1 MAQYEL
7 NVLDYWL
14 IVKKRKYT
22 IAATAAMVIAST
34 IILTQLLKPVP
45 VYEASARVKFDK
57 ASTVANLLL
66 ESLSSQGGSDIGTQI
81 EVVRSFP
88 VIEQVAVKFNMVQ
101 ADAAPM
107 VQADAAPD
115 ARRSASYL
123 STIYALQHQIKATQE
138 GTTNIIK
145 ISAMADGPARAEQ
158 LANAVAEAY
167 RAENIASQNRTVTE
181 SRKFVEEQLALLQG
195 KLKDSEEVLVKF
207 KEKEGQVFLSEEARV
222 ALETFSKLESEYDHA
237 SRLKDEAVKQI
248 AAFQQAGEE
257 GRTGERI
264 FTEEPTSALSKLNTR
279 LTDFQQERATL
290 LINYSVRHPQVKE
303 VDRKIVYLRSE
314 VVRELESKIKSL
326 NGRQVALKEQI
337 ELYRG
342 RYFGFPKAAIELA
355 RLERDIKVTS
365 DLYATLKS
373 RHQELLVKGSQQ
385 IQEVTILEP
394 AVAPAGA
401 ANAPDNTMNLFVSAL
416 MGMVLGIVLA
426 FARESFDT
434 SIGTIE
440 GIEEFLR
447 VPVLGVIPQ
456 FTDKILEKDAST
468 VLPPDVSPDMVE
480 MLSKLVCLYSP
491 KSVLAEAYRSLRT
504 NIQFSVTGR
513 GDFKTLLFTSAGLGE
528 GKTTT
533 VINIALAMAQDGK
546 RVLLV
551 DADMRRPVIH
561 ARFGLLRE
569 PGLSEVL
576 MGSVQWKEA
585 VRTVTDLMIGTLGID
600 RVMSAPGL
608 DNLHILTSGKIPMNP
623 SELLDSSK
631 NTELIAELRK
641 SYDLVLFD
649 TPPILPIA
657 DAVGM
662 SSRADGTILVYQV
675 GRIGRTALKRTKFL
689 LEHAQAKVLGL
700 VLTNVRSEVTPE
712 YGYYRYE
719 YR

>member
-14 IVKKRKYT
+14 IVKKRRYT
-22 IAATAAMVIAST
+22 IAATAALVIATT
-34 IILTQLLKPVP
+34 IILTQIIKPDP
-45 VYEASARVKFDK
+45 VYEASARVKFDR

-66 ESLSSQGGSDIGTQI
+66 ESLSTQGGNDMGTQT
-81 EVVRSFP
+81 EVIRSFP
-88 VIEQVAVKFNMVQ
+88 VLGHVAVQSNMVP
-101 ADAAPM
+101 ADA
-107 VQADAAPD
+107 DPD
-115 ARRSASYL
+115 VRRSASYL
-123 STIYALQHQIKATQE
+123 STMYALQQRIKASQE
-138 GTTNIIK
+138 GTTGIIK
-145 ISAMADGPARAEQ
+145 ISATAETPAHAAQ

-167 RAENIASQNRTVTE
+167 RVENVASQNRMVTD

-195 KLKDSEEVLVKF
+195 KLKEAEEVLLKF

-222 ALETFSKLESEYDHA
+222 ALETFTKLEGEYDHA
-237 SRLKDEAVKQI
+237 SRLKDEAVRQI
-248 AAFQQAGEE
+248 AAFQQADESGK
-257 GRTGERI
+257 TGDRI
-264 FTEEPTSALSKLNTR
+264 FTEEPASVLSVLNTR
-279 LTDFQQERATL
+279 LTNLQQERATL
-290 LINYSVRHPQVKE
+290 LINYSARHPQVKE
-303 VDRKIVYLRSE
+303 VDRKIVYLRSDM
-314 VVRELESKIKSL
+314 VRELESKIKSL
-326 NGRQVALKEQI
+326 ADRQAALKEQI
-337 ELYRG
+337 DLYRG
-342 RYFGFPKAAIELA
+342 RYFGFPKAAVELA
-355 RLERDIKVTS
+355 RLDREVKVTA
-365 DLYATLKS
+365 DLYATLKT

-385 IQEVTILEP
+385 IQEVTLLEP
-394 AVAPAGA
+394 ALPPAA
-401 ANAPDNTMNLFVSAL
+401 AVNAPDTTMNLFVSTL
-416 MGMVLGIVLA
+416 MGLVLGIVLA

-440 GIEEFLR
+440 GVEEFLR

-456 FTDKILEKDAST
+456 FTDKMLEKDAST

-480 MLSKLVCLYSP
+480 TLSKLVCLYSP
-491 KSVLAEAYRSLRT
+491 KSVLAEAYRALRT

-513 GDFKTLLFTSAGLGE
+513 GDFKTLMFTSAGLGE

-533 VINIALAMAQDGK
+533 VVNVALALAQDGK

-561 ARFGLLRE
+561 ARFGLQRE

-576 MGSVQWKEA
+576 MGSIQWKEA
-585 VRTVTDLMIGTLGID
+585 VRTVTDLMIGTLGVD

-631 NTELIAELRK
+631 ATELVAELRK

-657 DAVGM
+657 DAVAM
-662 SSRADGTILVYQV
+662 SSRADGTVLVYQV

-700 VLTNVRSEVTPE
+700 VLTNVRSEITPE

>member
-22 IAATAAMVIAST
+22 IAATAALVIACT
-34 IILTQLLKPVP
+34 ILLTQIVTPDP
-45 VYEASARVKFDK
+45 VYESSARVKFDR
-57 ASTVANLLL
+57 ASSVANLLI
-66 ESLSSQGGSDIGTQI
+66 ESLSAQGGNDLATQT
-81 EVVRSFP
+81 EVIRSFP
-88 VIEQVAVKFNMVQ
+88 VIEHVAVKFKMVPDDL
-101 ADAAPM
+101 DAGTRQSRA
-107 VQADAAPD
+107 
-115 ARRSASYL
+115 YL
-123 STIYALQHQIKATQE
+123 STMYALQQRIKASQE
-138 GTTNIIK
+138 GATNIIK
-145 ISAMADGPARAEQ
+145 ISAAAESPDQAAQ
-158 LANAVAEAY
+158 LANAVTEAY
-167 RAENIASQNRTVTE
+167 RMENIASQNRVVNE
-181 SRKFVEEQLALLQG
+181 SRKFVEEQLVILQG
-195 KLKDSEEVLVKF
+195 KLKDAEEVLLRF

-222 ALETFSKLESEYDHA
+222 ALETFTKLEGEYDHA

-248 AAFQQAGEE
+248 AAFQQAGDE
-257 GRTGERI
+257 GRAGDRI
-264 FTEEPTSALSKLNTR
+264 FTEEPMSVLSVLNTR
-279 LTDFQQERATL
+279 LTNLQQERATL
-290 LINYSVRHPQVKE
+290 LINYSSRHPQVKE
-303 VDRKIVYLRSE
+303 VDRKIAYLRADII
-314 VVRELESKIKSL
+314 RELESKIKSL
-326 NGRQVALKEQI
+326 TDRQTALTEQI
-337 ELYRG
+337 AVYRS
-342 RYFGFPKAAIELA
+342 RYFGFPKAAVELA
-355 RLERDIKVTS
+355 RLEREVKVTS
-365 DLYATLKS
+365 DLYATLKT

-394 AVAPAGA
+394 ALPPAAPV
-401 ANAPDNTMNLFVSAL
+401 NAPDTAMNLIVSTL
-416 MGMVLGIVLA
+416 MGLVLGIVLA

-440 GIEEFLR
+440 GVEEFLK

-456 FTDKILEKDAST
+456 FTDKMLEKDASPM
-468 VLPPDVSPDMVE
+468 LPPDANPDVVE

-491 KSVLAEAYRSLRT
+491 KSVLAEAYRALRT

-533 VINIALAMAQDGK
+533 IVNVALAMAQDGK

-561 ARFGLLRE
+561 ARFGLQRE

-576 MGSVQWKEA
+576 TGSIQWKDA
-585 VRTVTDLMIGTLGID
+585 VRTVTDLMIGTLGVD

-623 SELLDSSK
+623 AELLDSSK
-631 NTELIAELRK
+631 ATELIAELRK
-641 SYDLVLFD
+641 SYDLVLLD

-657 DAVGM
+657 DAVAM
-662 SSRADGTILVYQV
+662 SSRADGTVLVYQV

>member
-22 IAATAAMVIAST
+22 IAATAAMVIVAT
-34 IILTQLLKPVP
+34 VALTQFLKPVP
-45 VYEASARVKFDK
+45 VYEASARVKFDRT
-57 ASTVANLLL
+57 STVATLLL
-66 ESLSSQGGSDIGTQI
+66 ESLSTEGGNDLATQS
-81 EVVRSFP
+81 EVIRSFP
-88 VIEQVAVKFNMVQ
+88 VIERVAAQFKLVP
-101 ADAAPM
+101 ADAP
-107 VQADAAPD
+107 PD
-115 ARRSASYL
+115 VRRSASYL
-123 STIYALQHQIKATQE
+123 TAIYALQQRIKTGQE
-138 GTTNIIK
+138 GTTNILK
-145 ISAMADGPARAEQ
+145 ISVTAENPDRAEQ

-167 RAENIASQNRTVTE
+167 RQENISSQNRIVTE

-195 KLKDSEEVLVKF
+195 KLVDAEELLLRF

-222 ALETFSKLESEYDHA
+222 ALETFTKLESEYDHA

-248 AAFQQAGEE
+248 AAFQEAGEE
-257 GRTGERI
+257 GRIGDRI
-264 FTEEPTSALSKLNTR
+264 FTEEPASVLSVLNTK
-279 LTDFQQERATL
+279 LTNLQQERATL
-290 LINYSVRHPQVKE
+290 LINYSSRHPQVKE
-303 VDRKIVYLRSE
+303 VDRKIAYLRSDI
-314 VVRELESKIKSL
+314 VRELETKIKSL
-326 NGRQVALKEQI
+326 SDRQAALKEQI
-337 ELYRG
+337 DLYRG

-355 RLERDIKVTS
+355 RMEREVKVTA

-373 RHQELLVKGSQQ
+373 KHQELLVKGSQQ
-385 IQEVTILEP
+385 IQEVTLIEP
-394 AVAPAGA
+394 AVAPAVA
-401 ANAPDNTMNLFVSAL
+401 MNVQDNALNLIVSVL
-416 MGMVLGIVLA
+416 MGVVLGIVLA

-440 GIEEFLR
+440 GVEEFLK

-456 FTDKILEKDAST
+456 FDDAILKKETAA
-468 VLPPDVSPDMVE
+468 VLPPDTSPDMVE
-480 MLSKLVCLYSP
+480 ILSKLVCLYSP
-491 KSVLAEAYRSLRT
+491 KSVLAEGYRSLRT
-504 NIQFSVTGR
+504 NIQFSVAGR

-533 VINIALAMAQDGK
+533 VVNVALAMAQDGK

-561 ARFGLLRE
+561 SRFGLRRE
-569 PGLSEVL
+569 PGMSEVL
-576 MGSVQWKEA
+576 TGGIQWKDA
-585 VRTVTDLMIGTLGID
+585 IRTVTDLMIGTLGVD

-608 DNLHILTSGKIPMNP
+608 DNLHILTSGKIPGNP

-631 NTELIAELRK
+631 TTELVADLRK
-641 SYDLVLFD
+641 SYDIVLFD

-657 DAVGM
+657 DAVSM

>member
-22 IAATAAMVIAST
+22 IAATAALVIALT
-34 IILTQLLKPVP
+34 VALTQILKPVP
-45 VYEASARVKFDK
+45 AYEASTRVKFDR
-57 ASTVANLLL
+57 ASTVASMLL
-66 ESLSSQGGSDIGTQI
+66 ESLSTQSGNDMGTQT
-81 EVVRSFP
+81 EVIRSFP
-88 VIEQVAVKFNMVQ
+88 VIEQVAAKFKLVSP
-101 ADAAPM
+101 DAT
-107 VQADAAPD
+107 PD

-123 STIYALQHQIKATQE
+123 NAVYALQGQVKATQE
-138 GTTNIIK
+138 STTNIIK
-145 ISAMADGPARAEQ
+145 ISVTAESPDRAEQ

-167 RAENIASQNRTVTE
+167 RVENVASQNRTVTE
-181 SRKFVEEQLALLQG
+181 SRKFVEEQLAVLQE
-195 KLKDSEEVLVKF
+195 KLKAAEEALLAF
-207 KEKEGQVFLSEEARV
+207 KEKEGQVFLGEEARV
-222 ALETFSKLESEYDHA
+222 ALETFTKLESEYDHA

-248 AAFQQAGEE
+248 AVFQQGGEAG
-257 GRTGERI
+257 GGGERV
-264 FTEEPTSALSKLNTR
+264 FTEEPMSALSKLNTK
-279 LTDFQQERATL
+279 LTDLQQERATL
-290 LINYSVRHPQVKE
+290 LINYSSRHPQVKE
-303 VDRKIVYLRSE
+303 VDRKISYLRSE
-314 VVRELESKIKSL
+314 IVRELESKIKNL
-326 NGRQVALKEQI
+326 NDRQAVLKEQI

-355 RLERDIKVTS
+355 RLEREVKVTA

-385 IQEVTILEP
+385 IQEVTLIEP
-394 AVAPAGA
+394 AVAPTA
-401 ANAPDNTMNLFVSAL
+401 AVNAPDYTMNLFVSTL

-440 GIEEFLR
+440 GVEEFLK

-456 FTDKILEKDAST
+456 FDEMILKKETAT
-468 VLPPDVSPDMVE
+468 ILPADTSPDMVE
-480 MLSKLVCLYSP
+480 ILSKLVCLYSP
-491 KSVLAEAYRSLRT
+491 KSVLAEAYRALRT

-513 GDFKTLLFTSAGLGE
+513 GDFKTLMFTSAGLGE

-533 VINIALAMAQDGK
+533 IVNVALALAQDGK

-551 DADMRRPVIH
+551 DADLRRPVVH
-561 ARFGLLRE
+561 ARFGLQRE

-576 MGSVQWKEA
+576 TGSVQWKEA
-585 VRTVTDLMIGTLGID
+585 VRTVTDLMIGSLGVD

-608 DNLHILTSGKIPMNP
+608 DNLHILTSGKIPGNP

-631 NTELIAELRK
+631 TTELVAELRK
-641 SYDLVLFD
+641 NYDIVLFD

-657 DAVGM
+657 DAVSM
-662 SSRADGTILVYQV
+662 SSRADGTVLVYQV

-700 VLTNVRSEVTPE
+700 VLTNVRSEITPE

>member
-22 IAATAAMVIAST
+22 IAATVALVIALTVS
-34 IILTQLLKPVP
+34 LTQILKPTP
-45 VYEASARVKFDK
+45 AYEASARVKFDR

-66 ESLSSQGGSDIGTQI
+66 ESLSTSGGNDMGTQT
-81 EVVRSFP
+81 EVIRSFP
-88 VIEQVAVKFNMVQ
+88 VIEQVAAKFKLV
-101 ADAAPM
+101 P
-107 VQADAAPD
+107 PD
-115 ARRSASYL
+115 APLDVRRSASYL
-123 STIYALQHQIKATQE
+123 NAVYALQRQVKAAQE
-138 GTTNIIK
+138 GSTNIIK
-145 ISAMADGPARAEQ
+145 ISATAETPDRAEQ
-158 LANAVAEAY
+158 MANAISEAY
-167 RAENIASQNRTVTE
+167 RVENIASQNRTVTE
-181 SRKFVEEQLALLQG
+181 SRKFVEEQLAVLQG
-195 KLKDSEEVLVKF
+195 KLKDAEEALLGF

-222 ALETFSKLESEYDHA
+222 ALETFTKLESEYDHA
-237 SRLKDEAVKQI
+237 SRMKDEALKQI
-248 AAFQQAGEE
+248 AVFQQGGEAG
-257 GRTGERI
+257 GGGERV
-264 FTEEPTSALSKLNTR
+264 FTEEPMSALSKLNTK
-279 LTDFQQERATL
+279 LTDLQQERATL
-290 LINYSVRHPQVKE
+290 LINYSSRHPQVKE

-314 VVRELESKIKSL
+314 IVRELESKIKNL
-326 NGRQVALKEQI
+326 NDRQAALKEQI

-342 RYFGFPKAAIELA
+342 RYFGFPKAAVELA
-355 RLERDIKVTS
+355 RLEREVKVTA

-385 IQEVTILEP
+385 IQEVTLIEP
-394 AVAPAGA
+394 AVAPKA
-401 ANAPDNTMNLFVSAL
+401 AVNAPDYTMNLFVSTL

-440 GIEEFLR
+440 GVEEFLK

-456 FTDKILEKDAST
+456 FNEAVLKKETAT
-468 VLPPDVSPDMVE
+468 VLPADTSPDMVE
-480 MLSKLVCLYSP
+480 ILSKLVCLYSP
-491 KSVLAEAYRSLRT
+491 KSVLAEAYRALRT
-504 NIQFSVTGR
+504 NIQFSVMGR
-513 GDFKTLLFTSAGLGE
+513 GDFKTLMFTSAGLGE

-533 VINIALAMAQDGK
+533 VVNVALALAQDGK

-551 DADMRRPVIH
+551 DADMRRPVVH
-561 ARFGLLRE
+561 SRFGLQRE

-576 MGSVQWKEA
+576 TGAAQWKEA
-585 VRTVTDLMIGTLGID
+585 VRTVTDLMIGSLGVD

-608 DNLHILTSGKIPMNP
+608 DNLHILTSGKIPGNP

-631 NTELIAELRK
+631 TTELVAELRK
-641 SYDLVLFD
+641 SYDIVLFD

-657 DAVGM
+657 DAVSM
-662 SSRADGTILVYQV
+662 SSRADGTVLVYQV

-700 VLTNVRSEVTPE
+700 VLTNVRSEITPE